1 MLPDHHH
8 TRLLYSWPHLT
19 LARIK
24 LIKMETSYLR
34 QGGGGKLSL
43 ASSLFLDIFNLLG
56 WAVQGCLLGCGR
68 DQSGTSAGVW
78 AGGVTSQRQHWCTP
92 GHHHHTLDTG
102 PGTLAAPATR
112 ATKSRV
118 MGAGYAVGGAAV
130 LFCVTPAVRSSVLS
144 SFNAVGNV
152 G

>member
-19 LARIK
+19 RAHIK

-56 WAVQGCLLGCGR
+56 WAGQGCLLGCGR
-68 DQSGTSAGVW
+68 DQCRCVGGRCDVTEATLVHTWPPPPHSGHW
-78 AGGVTSQRQHWCTP
+78 AW
-92 GHHHHTLDTG
+92 HT
-102 PGTLAAPATR
+102 GTPATR
-112 ATKSRV
+112 ATKRV
-118 MGAGYAVGGAAV
+118 MGVGYAGGGAAV